1 MNEKA
6 ALVLKEIEN
15 LSMREF
21 LPIIGPLKGSY
32 LIDTQKRVGAK
43 TVLEIGTLVGYAAIL
58 MAENLPHGGIVHT
71 IEIDPSLAHLAR
83 RNIEE
88 AGVAGSVEIHT
99 GDALDVI
106 PLLDLAFD
114 MIFIDASKE
123 DYLKYL
129 QLAESKLKTGGALFA
144 DNAGVFA
151 GSMRDYLD
159 YVRHSGAYKSEYHAV
174 GSDGVE
180 ISLKL

>member
-1 MNEKA
+1 MTEKA
-6 ALVLKEIEN
+6 ASVLREIEN

-21 LPIIGPLKGSY
+21 LPIIGPLKGRY
-32 LIDTQKRVGAK
+32 LVDTLKKVNAK
-43 TVLEIGTLVGYAAIL
+43 TVLEIGTLVGYSTIL
-58 MAENLPHGGIVHT
+58 MAENLPPGGMVHT
-71 IEIDPSLAHLAR
+71 IEIDPTLAHLAR
-83 RNIEE
+83 RNIEA
-88 AGVAGSVEIHT
+88 AGLVGRVEIHT
-99 GDALDVI
+99 GDALDII
-106 PLLDLAFD
+106 PLLDIAFD

-129 QLAESKLKTGGALFA
+129 KRAENKLKSGGALFA

-151 GSMRDYLD
+151 DSMRAYLD
-159 YVRHSGAYKSEYHAV
+159 YVRRSGVYTSKYHAV